1 MNMPVTFS
9 SLLDTD
15 PLESRAHRWINRR
28 AVLVPL
34 AVVAA
39 LMTLWASLAPISGA
53 VIAAARIKVELERK
67 TVQHREGGIVREI
80 RVRNGQK
87 VHAGDV
93 LVVVDDVRSDA
104 ELSLLEDQLL
114 AERVRHARV
123 LAETTLAKDFNVDA
137 RLAAETRAREHLAR
151 EREQFSARRRTLDEQ
166 IVALQT
172 QVREARAQAAALG
185 SQIESIQT
193 AGGLSAEEL
202 ALNEKLVSEG
212 YVPKA
217 RLLPLQR
224 ADADYRSRLG
234 ESRGELALARQ
245 RAAELA
251 ARMADARNRYQQAA
265 TDELRQS
272 ATRLRE
278 IEERLRP
285 SKDEVDRQAI
295 RSPVDGIVMGLRVS
309 APGEVLAA
317 GAPIA
322 DVVPSNELLVV
333 EARIRPQDI
342 NHVFAEAKARVR
354 LAAYDSRS
362 TPMLTG
368 RVTFVS
374 PDRMSDA
381 TTGESWFA
389 ATVEVDVTALK
400 HHPEIQL
407 KAGMPAELFVTTTDR
422 TLFQYLVSPI
432 TAFTNRALRET

>member
-172 QVREARAQAAALG
+172 QVRKGAPAAPAARRCGLSQPTRRITRRTRARSPARGGARRTHGRRAQ
-185 SQIESIQT
+185 S
-193 AGGLSAEEL
+193 LS
-202 ALNEKLVSEG
+202 
-212 YVPKA
+212 
-217 RLLPLQR
+217 
-224 ADADYRSRLG
+224 
-234 ESRGELALARQ
+234 
-245 RAAELA
+245 
-251 ARMADARNRYQQAA
+251 
-265 TDELRQS
+265 
-272 ATRLRE
+272 
-278 IEERLRP
+278 
-285 SKDEVDRQAI
+285 
-295 RSPVDGIVMGLRVS
+295 
-309 APGEVLAA
+309 
-317 GAPIA
+317 
-322 DVVPSNELLVV
+322 
-333 EARIRPQDI
+333 
-342 NHVFAEAKARVR
+342 
-354 LAAYDSRS
+354 
-362 TPMLTG
+362 TG
-368 RVTFVS
+368 R
-374 PDRMSDA
+374 DR
-381 TTGESWFA
+381 
-389 ATVEVDVTALK
+389 
-400 HHPEIQL
+400 
-407 KAGMPAELFVTTTDR
+407 
-422 TLFQYLVSPI
+422 
-432 TAFTNRALRET
+432 